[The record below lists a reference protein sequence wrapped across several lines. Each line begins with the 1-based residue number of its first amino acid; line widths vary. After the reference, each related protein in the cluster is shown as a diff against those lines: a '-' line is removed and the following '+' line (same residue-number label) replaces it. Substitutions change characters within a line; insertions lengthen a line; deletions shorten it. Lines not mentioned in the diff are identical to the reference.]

1 MSTIQ
6 HESSL
11 SENIPAVEGGLKE
24 LLNKMLSYLENYITT
39 QDDLKAIEGKLMDYD
54 NLLALVEMINVIFD
68 EIVSR
73 IDRKA
78 APRENCDTEG
88 GHYDQLEKVVQ
99 KYEGEIRNH
108 IRVEQQLK
116 LFSESL
122 QTKLDESERTRIEL
136 LESTKAMISTLKRDN
151 QNLAEKAK
159 RIGEEKATL
168 EGRRLE
174 LEQTVRNYEDRVIPS
189 LQERLRAMERGGV
202 GGNDPIL
209 KKINVELDSNK
220 NSSVQYSTTIG
231 STQGHVHVSP
241 LRVPAKRPATP
252 YEAVGT
258 SMEKE
263 NNSARPRSVL
273 PQRIYATSGPRTSKD
288 TGRVRETKAYVPT
301 QTGAITNMNRSLVGQ
316 PGPIGQAAP
325 TRTKGLQLH
334 KRSRS
339 TGNSGGGGKSRTRE
353 QYNLATIYNPETENV
368 TIVKATKL

>member
-1 MSTIQ
+1 
-6 HESSL
+6 
-11 SENIPAVEGGLKE
+11 
-24 LLNKMLSYLENYITT
+24 
-39 QDDLKAIEGKLMDYD
+39 
-54 NLLALVEMINVIFD
+54 
-68 EIVSR
+68 
-73 IDRKA
+73 
-78 APRENCDTEG
+78 
-88 GHYDQLEKVVQ
+88 
-99 KYEGEIRNH
+99 
-108 IRVEQQLK
+108 
-116 LFSESL
+116 
-122 QTKLDESERTRIEL
+122 
-136 LESTKAMISTLKRDN
+136 MISTLKRDN

-220 NSSVQYSTTIG
+220 NSSVQHSTTIG